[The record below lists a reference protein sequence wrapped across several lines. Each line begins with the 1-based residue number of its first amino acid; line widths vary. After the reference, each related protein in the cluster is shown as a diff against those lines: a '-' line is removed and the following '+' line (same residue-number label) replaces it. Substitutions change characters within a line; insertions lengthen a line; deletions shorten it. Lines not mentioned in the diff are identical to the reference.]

1 MICALPRAPLAMLA
15 LALGLSALS
24 GCKIVKN
31 PEPGSETADTATATP
46 ANDAARMGQMA
57 AGIYATKLVPYVAE
71 KAVDLATLRGDLTGG
86 LDAAGAKYGHRPES
100 EGSPW
105 NFLVKG
111 QGKVVK
117 ADTASRAAKLEL
129 DSDGDG
135 AADLTVQL
143 GPVIKGTALRD
154 AADFLVFTDF
164 RDQIEFAKLARA
176 LNDEAHKTLKLPE
189 GDLAGKSF
197 AFEGA
202 LTLRAKGDALLLVPT
217 KLVEVP

>member
-1 MICALPRAPLAMLA
+1 MTRAPLAMHVAILS
-15 LALGLSALS
+15 LTLGLTGLA

-31 PEPGSETADTATATP
+31 PEPGSEAADTATATS
-46 ANDAARMGQMA
+46 ANDAERMGKMA
-57 AGIYATKLVPYVAE
+57 AEMFSARIAPYVAE
-71 KAVDLATLRGDLTGG
+71 KAVDLATLRSALAGG
-86 LDAAGAKYGHRPES
+86 LDAAGASHGHRPDS

-117 ADTASRAAKLEL
+117 ADTAARAAKLEL
-129 DSDGDG
+129 DTDADGT
-135 AADLTVQL
+135 ADLTVQL

-154 AADFLVFTDF
+154 AADFIVFTDF

-176 LNDEAHKTLKLPE
+176 LNDEAHKAIKLPE
-189 GDLAGKSF
+189 GDATGKTF

-202 LTLRAKGDALLLVPT
+202 LTLRSAGDAQVMVPT
-217 KLVEVP
+217 LLNEVP